1 MRSSIKLHL
10 TAVQAKAKVTVQS
23 VSHYHAH
30 IEVFEYT
37 LKREINV
44 DYSVPEPAIFMYVE
58 LKNNSCYLCFKPV
71 GNYRRK
77 VPAGANQIMLITFR
91 TDWFMY
97 KCQKLTELNA
107 ITAAVN
113 NPHARQMSLP
123 GIGIGRSL
131 FAALR
136 TLNRLDEDQGD
147 AAYNFVSGCINKYYG
162 KLAYRNQKTA
172 ELSAFV
178 GENFNSD
185 AVSTLPQLASRF
197 LVSNRTMARLA
208 DATFGMPLHTQVI
221 RMRMNYA
228 LELLLTTRK
237 PIFEIAALCGYSD
250 AHYFG
255 KAFKKYFGECPGLLR
270 RMRRKAR
277 RIEIQHCSY
286 TVLP

>member
-1 MRSSIKLHL
+1 MRSSIQLQL
-10 TAVQAKAKVTVQS
+10 TAAQAEADVTVQS

-30 IEVFEYT
+30 IELFECT
-37 LKREINV
+37 VKRDIEV

-58 LKNNSCYLCFKPV
+58 LKNNSCYFCFKPV

-91 TDWFMY
+91 TDWLLY
-97 KCQKLTELNA
+97 KCEKLPELNA
-107 ITAAVN
+107 ITAAVS
-113 NPHARQMSLP
+113 NPRARQMSLP
-123 GIGIGRSL
+123 AIGIGRSL
-131 FAALR
+131 FAALKR
-136 TLNRLDEDQGD
+136 MSRLGADPGD
-147 AAYNFVSGCINKYYG
+147 AAYHFISGCINKYYS

-178 GENFNSD
+178 EQNFNSD
-185 AVSTLPQLASRF
+185 AVETLPELASRF

-208 DATFGMPLHTQVI
+208 DVTFGIPLHTQVI
-221 RMRMNYA
+221 KMRMNYA

-237 PIFEIAALCGYSD
+237 PIFEIAAMCGYSD

-270 RMRRKAR
+270 KMRKKAR
-277 RIEIQHCSY
+277 RIETQQYSY
-286 TVLP
+286 AMLP